1 MLTMTL
7 DFMTIEYEDVN
18 NDVRLYDDRIPRC

>member
-7 DFMTIEYEDVN
+7 DFMRIEYEDVN
-18 NDVRLYDDRIPRC
+18 NDVRLYDDRIRRC